1 MLHREAE
8 GGTQIRRGKRSKDV
22 EDDTEGLREE

>member
-1 MLHREAE
+1 MREAE
-8 GGTQIRRGKRSKDV
+8 RNATQGSRGKRSKDV